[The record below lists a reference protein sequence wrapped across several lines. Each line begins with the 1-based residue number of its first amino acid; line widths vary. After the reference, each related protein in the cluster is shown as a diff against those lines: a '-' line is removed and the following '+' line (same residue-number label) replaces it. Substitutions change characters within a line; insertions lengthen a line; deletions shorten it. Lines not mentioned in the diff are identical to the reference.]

1 MKGIHIDN
9 LTETDHA
16 SKPFCILVSKLV
28 SIKTKNQIAYPSKSS
43 LIREDL
49 CYSKVAFDNNPNF
62 PETDQGSVHLGIF
75 ASKNL
80 ATKKSAFTLAEVL
93 ITLGIIGIVAALTL
107 PTLIEKHQKKVT
119 AKKLAVT
126 YSIVAN
132 AFERAKSDYG
142 DMSSW
147 EVKKDGSNDEISEAY
162 IDKYFLPYFDNYKK
176 TGWGAFYWYY
186 NNPTYGGNGGYFV
199 EFKNGVTLT
208 FAFSGNR
215 DKDGNLFFNT
225 PYFHVDINGKSKPNL
240 VGKDIFK
247 FMISD
252 EKVVSGNYIDLP
264 NSIVV
269 EACRNREA
277 DACTEL
283 IFRNGWEFPDDY
295 PW

>member
-1 MKGIHIDN
+1 MQGIKIN
-9 LTETDHA
+9 LTETDQ
-16 SKPFCILVSKLV
+16 VSCWHG
-28 SIKTKNQIAYPSKSS
+28 NA
-43 LIREDL
+43 
-49 CYSKVAFDNNPNF
+49 
-62 PETDQGSVHLGIF
+62 
-75 ASKNL
+75 NL
-80 ATKKSAFTLAEVL
+80 HKKSAFTLAEGATHVVHCDKSRRVAFTLAEVL
-93 ITLGIIGIVAALTL
+93 ITLGIIGVVAALTL

-126 YSIVAN
+126 YSIVAS

-176 TGWGAFYWYY
+176 IGWGAFYWYY

>member
-1 MKGIHIDN
+1 M
-9 LTETDHA
+9 
-16 SKPFCILVSKLV
+16 
-28 SIKTKNQIAYPSKSS
+28 
-43 LIREDL
+43 
-49 CYSKVAFDNNPNF
+49 
-62 PETDQGSVHLGIF
+62 
-75 ASKNL
+75 
-80 ATKKSAFTLAEVL
+80 AEVL
-93 ITLGIIGIVAALTL
+93 ITLGIIGVVAALTL

-132 AFERAKSDYG
+132 AFEKAKSDYG

-176 TGWGAFYWYY
+176 IGWGAFYRYY
-186 NNPTYGGNGGYFV
+186 NNPTYGGQGGYFV

-208 FAFSGNR
+208 FAFSGNI
-215 DKDGNLFFNT
+215 DKDGNFFFNT

-283 IFRNGWEFPDDY
+283 IFRNGWKFPDDY

>member
-1 MKGIHIDN
+1 M
-9 LTETDHA
+9 
-16 SKPFCILVSKLV
+16 
-28 SIKTKNQIAYPSKSS
+28 
-43 LIREDL
+43 
-49 CYSKVAFDNNPNF
+49 
-62 PETDQGSVHLGIF
+62 
-75 ASKNL
+75 
-80 ATKKSAFTLAEVL
+80 
-93 ITLGIIGIVAALTL
+93 
-107 PTLIEKHQKKVT
+107 IEKHQKKVT
-119 AKKLAVT
+119 AKKLAAT

-147 EVKKDGSNDEISEAY
+147 EVKKDGLNDEISEAY

-176 TGWGAFYWYY
+176 IGWGAFYWYY

-215 DKDGNLFFNT
+215 DKDGNFFFNT

-240 VGKDIFK
+240 VGKDMFQ

-252 EKVVSGNYIDLP
+252 EKVVSGNYTNLP

-269 EACRNREA
+269 GACKDRMP

>member
-1 MKGIHIDN
+1 MQEKKN
-9 LTETDHA
+9 SLTETNLFTH
-16 SKPFCILVSKLV
+16 
-28 SIKTKNQIAYPSKSS
+28 
-43 LIREDL
+43 
-49 CYSKVAFDNNPNF
+49 F
-62 PETDQGSVHLGIF
+62 PIHLF
-75 ASKNL
+75 TLKR
-80 ATKKSAFTLAEVL
+80 TAFTLAEGATHVAHCDKSRRVAFTLTEIL
-93 ITLGIIGIVAALTL
+93 ITLGIIGVVAALTL

-119 AKKLAVT
+119 AKKLAAT

-176 TGWGAFYWYY
+176 IGWGAFYRYY
-186 NNPTYGGNGGYFV
+186 NNPTYGGQGGYFV

-208 FAFSGNR
+208 FAFSGNI
-215 DKDGNLFFNT
+215 DKDGNFFFNT
-225 PYFHVDINGKSKPNL
+225 PYFHVDINGRSKPNL